1 MKINK
6 RLRKAFTLVE
16 LVVVIAIIAILSTVS
31 VVTYFGITNS
41 AKKSVDDT
49 LIAELNKCLQLDE
62 TINGKPNTPSEAL
75 EVVEEN
81 GFTVEK
87 MTPTQDKKEI
97 VWHQTT
103 NKFEL
108 VDEITEN
115 TTDVTTWRFLSDY
128 TDNHG
133 YSVYLKEGNEA
144 TSLDIATGLDVGK
157 NAKVEVVNYTNTENV
172 SKYIVIRSN
181 SSKTTI
187 NVDGYA
193 GTSSTDGDKVYHY
206 GDAEAVYVN
215 SVGMKS
221 YHEFGTLAGNPDDNG
236 KQLYVKNGR
245 VVVESISNVRKV
257 YIQEG
262 ATSNGFKVETPTDT
276 EVVIDAA
283 DKSVINKDNVSK
295 SEGTIVPVEGAVA
308 YSYQTKQSYS
318 SLNDAIANGGKV
330 KLLSNIDL
338 GATSCVISNN
348 VEIDFFG
355 YTIFGKHA
363 ASNASTVIIK
373 NAEVVFSDSSTGV
386 KGGVVDRTNEG
397 YVTNTV
403 YVNPDNGRVSSLTIN
418 DGVRIENYST
428 LAASSSLYYNSKNV
442 ESKLIINDSK
452 IYSTSGN
459 GIKMTTSTSTSK
471 SYAGYI
477 TINNCKV
484 DSGNYALFFSGYW
497 IKNKV
502 NINDGEYIT
511 HGGKLDA
518 CINISPIRFSIN
530 GGSYNL
536 WPLKYNSNLTD
547 SVRAVVV
554 DEDRVRM
561 VNEAPVDYVA
571 KTVFNGK
578 ETYTLTEDISKLVNV
593 NENNN
598 LEVKKNANI
607 KVENYGVDLTD
618 EHLTL
623 SIDIASGATLTGAI
637 SLKSADIVK
646 TGAGNINLAV
656 SSSSSDYEI
665 LNRSTSYSSSRVKE
679 SANLIEVTLND
690 GTVTKYT
697 QAAFENMNV
706 SNRLSTKFTKIKL
719 LKDWDWSN
727 VSAMEISYADLTI
740 DLNGHKLTGTKI
752 NLANK
757 NNISFIKV
765 SGVTLTIED
774 SVGTGVIQAKE
785 DLYGFDVINNGKL
798 VIKAGNFYG
807 STTIAQC
814 EKGLITIEGGNF
826 KVSAYT
832 EGSSEQ
838 QYAYT
843 LNCIDGNYKNG
854 TANIVVKG
862 GKFFEFDPSNNTAES
877 DGTNFVEEGYE
888 SNLVPVDGFNYYV
901 ITQK

>member
-1 MKINK
+1 
-6 RLRKAFTLVE
+6 
-16 LVVVIAIIAILSTVS
+16 
-31 VVTYFGITNS
+31 
-41 AKKSVDDT
+41 
-49 LIAELNKCLQLDE
+49 
-62 TINGKPNTPSEAL
+62 
-75 EVVEEN
+75 
-81 GFTVEK
+81 
-87 MTPTQDKKEI
+87 
-97 VWHQTT
+97 
-103 NKFEL
+103 
-108 VDEITEN
+108 
-115 TTDVTTWRFLSDY
+115 
-128 TDNHG
+128 
-133 YSVYLKEGNEA
+133 
-144 TSLDIATGLDVGK
+144 
-157 NAKVEVVNYTNTENV
+157 
-172 SKYIVIRSN
+172 
-181 SSKTTI
+181 
-187 NVDGYA
+187 
-193 GTSSTDGDKVYHY
+193 
-206 GDAEAVYVN
+206 
-215 SVGMKS
+215 
-221 YHEFGTLAGNPDDNG
+221 
-236 KQLYVKNGR
+236 
-245 VVVESISNVRKV
+245 
-257 YIQEG
+257 
-262 ATSNGFKVETPTDT
+262 
-276 EVVIDAA
+276 
-283 DKSVINKDNVSK
+283 
-295 SEGTIVPVEGAVA
+295 
-308 YSYQTKQSYS
+308 
-318 SLNDAIANGGKV
+318 
-330 KLLSNIDL
+330 
-338 GATSCVISNN
+338 
-348 VEIDFFG
+348 
-355 YTIFGKHA
+355 
-363 ASNASTVIIK
+363 
-373 NAEVVFSDSSTGV
+373 
-386 KGGVVDRTNEG
+386 
-397 YVTNTV
+397 
-403 YVNPDNGRVSSLTIN
+403 
-418 DGVRIENYST
+418 
-428 LAASSSLYYNSKNV
+428 
-442 ESKLIINDSK
+442 
-452 IYSTSGN
+452 
-459 GIKMTTSTSTSK
+459 
-471 SYAGYI
+471 
-477 TINNCKV
+477 
-484 DSGNYALFFSGYW
+484 
-497 IKNKV
+497 
-502 NINDGEYIT
+502 
-511 HGGKLDA
+511 
-518 CINISPIRFSIN
+518 
-530 GGSYNL
+530 
-536 WPLKYNSNLTD
+536 
-547 SVRAVVV
+547 
-554 DEDRVRM
+554 M

-578 ETYTLTEDISKLVNV
+578 ETYALTEDISKLVNV

-665 LNRSTSYSSSRVKE
+665 LNGSTSYSSSRVKE

-843 LNCIDGNYKNG
+843 LNCIDDNYKNG

-862 GKFFEFDPSNNTAES
+862 GKFFEFDPSNNTAEG